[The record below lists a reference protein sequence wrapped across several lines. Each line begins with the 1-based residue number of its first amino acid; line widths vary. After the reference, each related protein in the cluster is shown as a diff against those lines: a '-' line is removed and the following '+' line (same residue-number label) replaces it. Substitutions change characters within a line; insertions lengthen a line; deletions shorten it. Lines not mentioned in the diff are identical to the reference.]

1 MKTVFAVIGVIA
13 FAIYVLPWLI
23 VAALMLLDSH

>member
-13 FAIYVLPWLI
+13 VAIYVLPLI
-23 VAALMLLDSH
+23 VTAALMLLASL